1 MQFSVNSIR
10 ICIDEMNDQEN
21 RLAGSICG
29 ITMPD
34 RISFANGVTL
44 ILAIDRILDQIGQ
57 PQATRHMRSFHPEEE
72 RDRKSGEY
80 CGAPVRY
87 HRDEEIAAQCGKVM
101 TLDVVIESRQH
112 NSWQGV
118 VHDVAGNIA
127 YPFVSELEF
136 TRILFE
142 QSRKHLETE
151 SLRQNK

>member
-80 CGAPVRY
+80 CGA
-87 HRDEEIAAQCGKVM
+87 A
-101 TLDVVIESRQH
+101 
-112 NSWQGV
+112 
-118 VHDVAGNIA
+118 
-127 YPFVSELEF
+127 
-136 TRILFE
+136 
-142 QSRKHLETE
+142 
-151 SLRQNK
+151 